1 MQKPC
6 KWGEE
11 AVQVE
16 GAIGLKGLFDVERTG
31 SFGSSTRAADG
42 TCMGTSLK
50 LGFAGVKL
58 GKQALHGRDAWG
70 AGLTQGNW
78 PLPLGLCVPDQ
89 LGKILL
95 TCSLG
100 LITDRSSRPD
110 VGP

>member
-1 MQKPC
+1 MQNPS

-11 AVQVE
+11 IIWVE
-16 GAIGLKGLFDVERTG
+16 GVAGLTGPFDAEETR
-31 SFGSSTRAADG
+31 SSGSSTRATDG
-42 TCMGTSLK
+42 TCMGTSLEP
-50 LGFAGVKL
+50 GFAGVKL

-70 AGLTQGNW
+70 EGLAQGNW